1 MRSGTAW
8 VSACVAMLA
17 LSGPEC
23 AFNAMGQI
31 DPTILQKARR
41 VAQTAASGFEKYEY
55 ALGAGEAA
63 ARPGTRKAWAAAFKI
78 PGQSNVAAAGF
89 KLPPISAAGTIPGAR
104 VKASFNVSQVVGT
117 GLTLVLQVAT
127 TGVAGSQHKASTPL
141 TGPGS
146 YTVTTDPFSLLE
158 GGQYQAKAFVS
169 AWAGSTEG
177 DLCAAVL
184 TITEIKWEF

>member
-1 MRSGTAW
+1 MAYASL
-8 VSACVAMLA
+8 LA
-17 LSGPEC
+17 LVGPEC
-23 AFNAMGQI
+23 VHSAAGQI
-31 DPTILQKARR
+31 DPMLLQKARR
-41 VAQTAASGFEKYEY
+41 VAQTAASGFETYEY
-55 ALGAGEAA
+55 ELGAGEAA
-63 ARPGTRKAWAAAFKI
+63 ARPSTRKAWAAAFKI

-89 KLPPISAAGTIPGAR
+89 KLPPISAAGTISGAR
-104 VKASFNVSQVVGT
+104 VKASFSVSQVVGT
-117 GLTLVLQVAT
+117 GLTLVLQVAA

-158 GGQYQAKAFVS
+158 GGQYQAKAFVN

>member
-1 MRSGTAW
+1 VTIQKHFTLGRSETTIQSGTDRVRLLLDPSGLV
-8 VSACVAMLA
+8 VS
-17 LSGPEC
+17 
-23 AFNAMGQI
+23 
-31 DPTILQKARR
+31 TARGTTR
-41 VAQTAASGFEKYEY
+41 
-55 ALGAGEAA
+55 LGAGEAA
-63 ARPGTRKAWAAAFKI
+63 ARPSTRKAWAAAFKI

-104 VKASFNVSQVVGT
+104 VKATFNVSQVVGT
-117 GLTLVLQVAT
+117 GLTLVLQVAK
-127 TGVAGSQHKASTPL
+127 TGVAGSQEKASTPL
-141 TGPGS
+141 MGPGS

-158 GGQYQAKAFVS
+158 GGQYQAKAFVN